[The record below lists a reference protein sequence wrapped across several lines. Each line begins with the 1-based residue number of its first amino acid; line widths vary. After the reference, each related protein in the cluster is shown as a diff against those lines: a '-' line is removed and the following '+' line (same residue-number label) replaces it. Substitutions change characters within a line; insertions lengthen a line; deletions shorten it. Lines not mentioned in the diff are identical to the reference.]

1 MNKAFSVSMCVYGK
15 DDPAWFRDAV
25 DSVLGQT
32 VKAQEIVLVVDGP
45 VPEALDREIVR
56 CEQTAEFRVIRL
68 PENVGHGEA
77 RRTGL
82 SHCRFPLVALMDA
95 DDLCE
100 PDRFEKQLAVFEKDP
115 TLSIVGGN
123 IAEFIDDPQTVV
135 GRRVVPQEHTAICEY
150 LKTRCPFNQ
159 MTVMFRRDDVEEAG
173 GYLDWYCDED
183 YYLWVRMFLKNK
195 RFANLPDILVRVR
208 VGADMY
214 KRRGG
219 WKYFKSEAKL
229 QRFMRKQRVIGF
241 PTYAVNVTKRFLLQV
256 MMPNAVRGWVFRKFA
271 RTNGENEL

>member
-1 MNKAFSVSMCVYGK
+1 MEGDSLSENFYPCQLLADKDERLVFWIFGREDELLTLGVIVYALERGLVA
-15 DDPAWFRDAV
+15 DRDGGDLAV
-25 DSVLGQT
+25 VYLALAANENDVT
-32 VKAQEIVLVVDGP
+32 VKDARAD
-45 VPEALDREIVR
+45 
-56 CEQTAEFRVIRL
+56 
-68 PENVGHGEA
+68 HGVA
-77 RRTGL
+77 RRAQTKIG
-82 SHCRFPLVALMDA
+82 V
-95 DDLCE
+95 
-100 PDRFEKQLAVFEKDP
+100 
-115 TLSIVGGN
+115 
-123 IAEFIDDPQTVV
+123 QTVV

>member
-1 MNKAFSVSMCVYGK
+1 MDKMFSVSMCVYGK
-15 DDPAWFRDAV
+15 DDPQWFREAV

-32 VKAQEIVLVVDGP
+32 VSPQEIVLVVDGP
-45 VPEALDREIVR
+45 VPPSLDAEIVR
-56 CEQTAEFRVIRL
+56 CEQTPSFQVIRL

-77 RRTGL
+77 RRVGL

-100 PDRFEKQLAVFEKDP
+100 TERFEKQLAAFEADP

-123 IAEFIDDPQTVV
+123 IAEFINDPQNIV
-135 GRRVVPQEHTAICEY
+135 GRREVPQEHDAICDY

-159 MTVMFRRDDVEEAG
+159 MTVMFKKADVEEAG

-183 YYLWVRMFLKNK
+183 YYLWVRMFLKDK
-195 RFANLPDILVRVR
+195 RFANLQDVLVRVR
-208 VGADMY
+208 VGEDMY

-229 QRFMRKQRVIGF
+229 QAFMRRQHVIGF
-241 PTYAVNVTKRFLLQV
+241 GTYAVNVSKRLVLQV
-256 MMPNAVRGWVFRKFA
+256 LMPNALRGWVFRKFA
-271 RTNGENEL
+271 RTND